1 VGLKG
6 SDASVRRRPGK
17 NAAHLAAVARRIG
30 ELRSN
35 IGKGGPREAAI
46 RALLY
51 IRMPEGVVDERSFN
65 LLRRMRE
72 EAGRGLT
79 LGEFKQLLR
88 EQFFML
94 LLDERRAVEAIPDM
108 LAQDPDLAK
117 RMEAGLRR
125 VIDAVELRSAGAKS
139 RLAEIEVLFE
149 ESAERDTSIVPEPEK
164 PHLARVR
171 HIRSHAVRS
180 PKH

>member
-1 VGLKG
+1 M
-6 SDASVRRRPGK
+6 
-17 NAAHLAAVARRIG
+17 
-30 ELRSN
+30 
-35 IGKGGPREAAI
+35 

-51 IRMPEGVVDERSFN
+51 IRMPEGVVDERGFN

-108 LAQDPDLAK
+108 LARDPDSRQAHG
-117 RMEAGLRR
+117 RQACAG
-125 VIDAVELRSAGAKS
+125 
-139 RLAEIEVLFE
+139 
-149 ESAERDTSIVPEPEK
+149 
-164 PHLARVR
+164 
-171 HIRSHAVRS
+171 
-180 PKH
+180 